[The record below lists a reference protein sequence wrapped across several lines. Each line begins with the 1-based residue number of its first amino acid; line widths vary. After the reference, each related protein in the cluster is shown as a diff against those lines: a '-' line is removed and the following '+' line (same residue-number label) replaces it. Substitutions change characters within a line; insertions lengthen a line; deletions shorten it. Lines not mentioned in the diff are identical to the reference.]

1 MQGLFSRTSFLTL
14 EDHREIVLQFRTE
27 PLDLDNFK
35 IAKAALSSSVP
46 EVRVLEDD
54 ELLKEDV
61 WVYAMNRLRGKMW
74 L

>member
-1 MQGLFSRTSFLTL
+1 MQGLFSRTLFLTL
-14 EDHREIVLQFRTE
+14 EDHREIVLQFHTE
-27 PLDLDNFK
+27 PLDLDAFK
-35 IAKAALSSSVP
+35 IAKAALGSSVP
-46 EVRVLEDD
+46 DVRLLEDD